1 MADEARVLVGV
12 VVAAHGI
19 RGELRIQSY
28 CEEPADI
35 AAYGPVSDQT
45 GKRSWTVK
53 VSGLVRGNLVARLDG
68 VADRNAADALR
79 GVRLYVPKSALPATA
94 DGEWYHADL
103 VGLVARGVDGTDYG
117 TVLAVED
124 FGGGTLLEL
133 SRGPDGKPFL
143 VPFTLAAVPVV
154 DVGGGTVTVDP
165 PEGLL
170 AAATPPA
177 DADGKNDTVR
187 TTREGSLRRGRK
199 ER

>member
-19 RGELRIQSY
+19 RGDVRIQSY

-45 GKRSWTVK
+45 GKRGWTIG
-53 VSGLVRGNLVARLDG
+53 VSGVVRGNLVARLDG
-68 VADRNAADALR
+68 VTDRNAADALR

-103 VGLVARGVDGTDYG
+103 IGLAARGVDGTDYG
-117 TVLAVED
+117 KVLAVED

-143 VPFTLAAVPVV
+143 MPFTEAAVPVV
-154 DVGGGTVTVDP
+154 DVAGGAVTVDP

-170 AAATPPA
+170 GAATPR
-177 DADGKNDTVR
+177 DGADGENDTAR
-187 TTREGSLRRGRK
+187 STRKGSLRRGPR

>member
-28 CEEPADI
+28 CDEPADI
-35 AAYGPVSDQT
+35 AAYGPVWDQT
-45 GKRSWTVK
+45 GKRAWTVK
-53 VSGLVRGNLVARLDG
+53 VSGLVRGNVVARLEG

-79 GVRLYVPKSALPATA
+79 GVKLYVPRSALPAA
-94 DGEWYHADL
+94 EDGEWYHADL
-103 VGLVARGVDGTDYG
+103 VGLAARGVDGTDYG

-143 VPFTLAAVPVV
+143 VPFTKAAVPVV
-154 DVGGGTVTVDP
+154 DVANGTVTVDP

-170 AAATPPA
+170 GAATPPA
-177 DADGKNDTVR
+177 GADGENDTAR
-187 TTREGSLRRGRK
+187 STREGSLRRGPK